1 MAHSS
6 PSKCLIIGCR
16 RLAVH
21 VVVQVLAVTRSHYHN
36 VCNTF
41 PIGARTA
48 LENLGEHAEQVWAPQ
63 DTSFLIKYP
72 LTSRRP
78 PAALHH
84 LPTCSRSC
92 SLLCRLTCSSACV
105 VPPLQMVERQFSSI
119 GAKQLLKNL
128 PATLSYK
135 WGSAE
140 GKTDS
145 TFQKRPNLSHDSMVR
160 SM

>member
-1 MAHSS
+1 MSS
-6 PSKCLIIGCR
+6 
-16 RLAVH
+16 
-21 VVVQVLAVTRSHYHN
+21 
-36 VCNTF
+36 
-41 PIGARTA
+41 
-48 LENLGEHAEQVWAPQ
+48 
-63 DTSFLIKYP
+63 
-72 LTSRRP
+72 RP

-84 LPTCSRSC
+84 LATCSRSC
-92 SLLCRLTCSSACV
+92 SLLPHIGVSSACAS
-105 VPPLQMVERQFSSI
+105 PPLQMVERQFSSI

-145 TFQKRPNLSHDSMVR
+145 TCQKRPDLSHDSMVR